1 MEYMTAK
8 KLPIVTGIILSFL
21 LVPSVTSTAYAV
33 YLGNP
38 GADGETGVG
47 TLEEALHLA
56 REKAKAV
63 EDDDA
68 FGSGTPYLAADGV
81 LGASAISAGVFGGI
95 AAALI
100 IKGRHGRYAL
110 PGAG

>member
-1 MEYMTAK
+1 MTAK
-8 KLPIVTGIILSFL
+8 KFYLVTGIVLVVL

-38 GADGETGVG
+38 GEDGYIGVG

-63 EDDDA
+63 EDDSA